1 MPPKTDLTSLLV
13 DLVDEGIDFIV
24 VGGMAAVIQG
34 VPAATFDLDI
44 VHSRTEENVN
54 RILAFLD
61 RMGAYARG
69 RPEGQR
75 LRPDGAALMV
85 PGYQLMMTDRGALDL
100 LGAIERGLT
109 YEDLIVDSITLSL
122 RGRPVLVVELE
133 ALLDLK
139 RDATHPKDRE
149 KRLLIKETLRR
160 KQGQAS
166 LKNGSDPGP

>member
-1 MPPKTDLTSLLV
+1 MPQKTDLTSLLV
-13 DLVDEGIDFIV
+13 DLVDEGIDFIL

-44 VHSRTEENVN
+44 VHRRSEENVL
-54 RILAFLD
+54 RILAFLE
-61 RMGAYARG
+61 RVGAYARA

-75 LRPDGAALMV
+75 LRPDVVALSG
-85 PGYQLMMTDRGALDL
+85 PGHQLMMTDRGALDL

-109 YEDLIVDSITLSL
+109 YDDLLPDSITISL
-122 RGRPVLVVELE
+122 RGRSIRVVGLE

-149 KRLLIKETLRR
+149 KRLLIQETLTR
-160 KQGQAS
+160 KLATNS
-166 LKNGSDPGP
+166 ILRAPEAE

>member
-44 VHSRTEENVN
+44 VHGRSEENVL

-61 RMGAYARG
+61 RIGAYARG
-69 RPEGQR
+69 RPVGQR
-75 LRPDGAALMV
+75 LKTNKAALSG
-85 PGYQLMMTDRGALDL
+85 PGHQLMMTDLGALDL

-109 YEDLIVDSITLSL
+109 YDDLLPDSITILL
-122 RGRPVLVVELE
+122 RGRPVRVVGLE

-139 RDATHPKDRE
+139 RDATRPKDRE
-149 KRLLIKETLRR
+149 KRLLIEETLR
-160 KQGQAS
+160 
-166 LKNGSDPGP
+166 LKADHRLK